1 MKVLIVW
8 KLKNIFAFIFTY
20 EDNLYLD
27 FDFNIY
33 IHYISIIIDNS
44 LCFEWLERNLTQYV
58 RWQFRTS
65 SLVSSFKAPS
75 FTLLYTHC
83 FVTTSLLSPQ
93 SCLLKFSKFRFYFIS
108 LTSLSL
114 SEDGARVFKM
124 RRFLQSS
131 SDHSQHSQ
139 WVVTTSLILS
149 N

>member
-75 FTLLYTHC
+75 FTLLYSIHTL
-83 FVTTSLLSPQ
+83 FRNNITPQ
-93 SCLLKFSKFRFYFIS
+93 SSELSFKILK
-108 LTSLSL
+108 
-114 SEDGARVFKM
+114 V
-124 RRFLQSS
+124 
-131 SDHSQHSQ
+131 
-139 WVVTTSLILS
+139 
-149 N
+149 